1 MSRGTNLS
9 VFVGNTMFD
18 RTVSRVLGTGFLLL
32 FSALFL
38 GSCSSTDFARLQAD
52 ANTLAEP
59 RQTTP
64 WPSYAGP
71 GSARFTDVALISP
84 SNIDQLKP
92 AWSFRTGDANSIF
105 QNTPILANGLL
116 VVCSP
121 LNKVSALDPLTGAVV
136 WTFDAEIGEGP
147 YPNQANCR
155 ALAQWSSSG
164 NAAKTQPTAAAG
176 CSNRLFLGTNDA
188 RLIALDGQSGAVC
201 SGFGDGGEINLV
213 TGIGKLLWAQEYQ
226 VTSPPAVVGDVVVV
240 GSAVSDNMRIDA
252 PSGVVRGFDVRT
264 GELVWAFDL
273 APPDFDYTSGL
284 VSDSGYA
291 LGTPNVWAGFAVD
304 QQRDMV
310 FLPTGNPAPDYFR
323 NEGSDMAHYGSS
335 VIALRGST
343 GELVWHFKTVERDFW
358 DFDVPSIPSVVDLQL
373 DGEQV
378 PALVQST
385 KMGFIFVLNR
395 ETGEPLIDVEHRQVP
410 RYGPLQDQLSP
421 TQPFPPDAFQVSRGY
436 VAGQSPLGLCSRY
449 EEESQIGDVY
459 TPITEQWTI
468 GLPSN
473 MGATNWGGV
482 AVDAQRGL
490 IAVHANSLAFRTK
503 LLDQSK
509 APPELIATMSDTQQ
523 PLDAHREAYF
533 AYRDFFE
540 IASDVEVG
548 VQTGA
553 AYSMAR
559 HPMFD
564 PYLGLVPCAG
574 FPLGEVLVIDVNQ
587 RKQLWRQP
595 HGQFPSFLKG
605 MFNTGLP
612 QMGGPLLTSTG
623 IFFLGS
629 LFDSSLRAYD
639 VNNGELL
646 WKHALPAPGAATP
659 MSYSVQDEQ
668 GKVRQFVVIAAGG
681 DTRSPLGGSSDY
693 VVAFAV
699 DGEG

>member
-1 MSRGTNLS
+1 M
-9 VFVGNTMFD
+9 
-18 RTVSRVLGTGFLLL
+18 
-32 FSALFL
+32 
-38 GSCSSTDFARLQAD
+38 
-52 ANTLAEP
+52 
-59 RQTTP
+59 
-64 WPSYAGP
+64 
-71 GSARFTDVALISP
+71 
-84 SNIDQLKP
+84 
-92 AWSFRTGDANSIF
+92 
-105 QNTPILANGLL
+105 
-116 VVCSP
+116 
-121 LNKVSALDPLTGAVV
+121 
-136 WTFDAEIGEGP
+136 
-147 YPNQANCR
+147 
-155 ALAQWSSSG
+155 
-164 NAAKTQPTAAAG
+164 
-176 CSNRLFLGTNDA
+176 
-188 RLIALDGQSGAVC
+188 
-201 SGFGDGGEINLV
+201 
-213 TGIGKLLWAQEYQ
+213 
-226 VTSPPAVVGDVVVV
+226 
-240 GSAVSDNMRIDA
+240 
-252 PSGVVRGFDVRT
+252 RT

-284 VSDSGYA
+284 VSDAGYA

-323 NEGSDMAHYGSS
+323 NEGPDMAHYGSS

-395 ETGEPLIDVEHRQVP
+395 ETGEPLIDVEYRQVP

>member
-1 MSRGTNLS
+1 MSDR
-9 VFVGNTMFD
+9 VVCRVPNTAF
-18 RTVSRVLGTGFLLL
+18 SLLL
-32 FSALFL
+32 FAALL
-38 GSCSSTDFARLQAD
+38 GSCSSADFAKFQAD
-52 ANTLAEP
+52 TNALASP

-64 WPSYAGP
+64 WPSYAGA
-71 GSARFTDVALISP
+71 GSARFTDAALISS
-84 SNIDQLKP
+84 SNIDRLKP

-116 VVCSP
+116 IVCSP
-121 LNKVSALDPLTGAVV
+121 FNKVSALDPLTGAVV
-136 WTFDAEIGEGP
+136 WNYDAEVGEGP

-164 NAAKTQPTAAAG
+164 DTAKTQSTPKGG
-176 CSNRLFLGTNDA
+176 CTSRLFLGTNDA

-201 SGFGDGGEINLV
+201 SDFGDGGEINLV
-213 TGIGKLLWAQEYQ
+213 AGVGKLLWSQEYQ

-273 APPDFDYTSGL
+273 APPDFDYTTGL
-284 VSDSGYA
+284 VSDAGYA

-323 NEGSDMAHYGSS
+323 NEGPDMAYYGSS
-335 VIALRGST
+335 VLALQGST
-343 GELVWHFKTVERDFW
+343 GDLLWHFKTVERDFW
-358 DFDVPSIPSVVDLQL
+358 DFDVPSIPSVVDLEL

-378 PALVQST
+378 PALIQST

-395 ETGEPLIDVEHRQVP
+395 ETGEPLIDVEQRQVP
-410 RYGPLQDQLSP
+410 RYGPLKDQLSP
-421 TQPFPPDAFQVSRGY
+421 TQPFPPEAFQVSRGY

-449 EEESQIGDVY
+449 EEESQIGYVY

-503 LLDQSK
+503 LLDQAK
-509 APPELIATMSDTQQ
+509 APPALIRTMNDTQL
-523 PLDAHREAYF
+523 PLDERREAYF
-533 AYRDFFE
+533 AFRDFFG

-548 VQTGA
+548 VQTGT

-564 PYLGLVPCAG
+564 PYLGIVPCAG
-574 FPLGEVLVIDVNQ
+574 FPLGEVLVIDLNQ
-587 RKQLWRQP
+587 RKQMWRQP
-595 HGQFPSFLKG
+595 HGQYPGFLNG
-605 MFNTGLP
+605 LFNVGLP

-623 IFFLGS
+623 LFFLGS

-639 VNNGELL
+639 VDNGELL

-659 MSYSVQDEQ
+659 MSYSVKDEQ
-668 GKVRQFVVIAAGG
+668 GRVRQFVVIAAGG
-681 DTRSPLGGSSDY
+681 DTRSPVGGSSDY
-693 VVAFAV
+693 VAAFSIE
-699 DGEG
+699 DEG